1 MNHSPTIE
9 EIRQRHEAIYGELL
23 RNPALAKSSARRD
36 AFLAEQ
42 VYPLLNDMK
51 AIPATAMSVEDYTW
65 LSDTV
70 IQWQVVFSSVF
81 NIPRTIQI
89 VVPRQLN
96 PPTEQYTPDRLEELL
111 RGESFFLG
119 QSRMLAGLIEYIRHY
134 RSSRDEMARD
144 WHNAEV
150 ILASFLLEG
159 KINFARQILPESYY
173 HVEAVWLDE
182 LRLVTAYFHWLAE
195 GRNLWNAEADFDY
208 ASTHIRER
216 LLDPRVKASRWD
228 FERVQGYLEEQYL
241 AGGQLDLTA
250 QAVVDLTTRKAY
262 RLWEKTGE
270 SDSEANWLHAQ
281 GYVEAFYGNIVAAVT
296 ESDVDSIAAV
306 LSALQGQARPE
317 HDAMINAFEALIAI
331 YFLDPE
337 ILHGQFGELLESVL

>member
-1 MNHSPTIE
+1 MVADDGAH
-9 EIRQRHEAIYGELL
+9 
-23 RNPALAKSSARRD
+23 LASARVDTFPLD
-36 AFLAEQ
+36 ADGHRAGDHLQ
-42 VYPLLNDMK
+42 V
-51 AIPATAMSVEDYTW
+51 
-65 LSDTV
+65 
-70 IQWQVVFSSVF
+70 
-81 NIPRTIQI
+81 
-89 VVPRQLN
+89 RQLGSGAQVDVS
-96 PPTEQYTPDRLEELL
+96 TQDGVTDVREVARLGAVEHDRRLDFRGVPDHATVAHETVASHVGCLAHFGVFPDHERPFEERARLE
-111 RGESFFLG
+111 
-119 QSRMLAGLIEYIRHY
+119 IEYIRHY

-228 FERVQGYLEEQYL
+228 FERVQGYVEEQYL

-270 SDSEANWLHAQ
+270 SDSEANWLRAQ
-281 GYVEAFYGNIVAAVT
+281 GYVEAFYDNIVAAVT
-296 ESDVDSIAAV
+296 ESNIDSIAAV
-306 LSALQGQARPE
+306 LSALQVQAGPE
-317 HDAMINAFEALIAI
+317 HDTMINAFEALVAI

-337 ILHGQFGELLESVL
+337 VLQVQFGELLESVL